1 MSQPTRDQIDAALST
16 PPRDMR
22 DAVWTLVYA
31 QAILRGGAGLP
42 AAADREDL
50 DVLVQKAH
58 TVADFAVERMSVP
71 AHRRAEVGLA

>member
-31 QAILRGGAGLP
+31 QAILQG
-42 AAADREDL
+42 AADREDL
-50 DVLVQKAH
+50 DVLVQNAH
-58 TVADFAVERMSVP
+58 TVADFAVGCMPIPR
-71 AHRRAEVGLA
+71 HRRAEVGLA

>member
-1 MSQPTRDQIDAALST
+1 MSNPTPTPEQVLAALST

-31 QAILRGGAGLP
+31 QAILQG
-42 AAADREDL
+42 AADREDL
-50 DVLVQKAH
+50 DVLVQNAH

>member
-1 MSQPTRDQIDAALST
+1 MSQPTRDQIDAALSS

-31 QAILRGGAGLP
+31 QAILQGAWHFRG
-42 AAADREDL
+42 EDL
-50 DVLVQKAH
+50 DVLVQNAH